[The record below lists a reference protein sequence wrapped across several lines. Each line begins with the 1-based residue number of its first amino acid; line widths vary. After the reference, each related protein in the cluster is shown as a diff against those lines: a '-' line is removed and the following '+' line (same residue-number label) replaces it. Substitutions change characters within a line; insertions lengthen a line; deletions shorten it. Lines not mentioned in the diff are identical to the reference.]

1 MGIENGKCDSC
12 EKEVDILFPIAI
24 LTDLPS
30 GGEGLV
36 QRWYCITCH
45 DAIEA
50 EAETL
55 DNSDD
60 KDDEEND
67 DEEEEPDRPID
78 CGCCGRRI
86 ILGEGTHP
94 SDYLCGCLE
103 YICVQCEN
111 AFNKLGDHDI
121 SDHKKAC
128 REKGLHS

>member
-1 MGIENGKCDSC
+1 MGIENQKCDSC
-12 EKEVDILFPIAI
+12 DKKVDVLFPIAI

-55 DNSDD
+55 DDTDD

-67 DEEEEPDRPID
+67 DEEPDRPID
-78 CGCCGRRI
+78 CGCCGKRI
-86 ILGEGTHP
+86 ILEDGTHP
-94 SDYLCGCLE
+94 SDYLCGCLD
-103 YICVQCEN
+103 YICN
-111 AFNKLGDHDI
+111 ACSEAMQKIGDHTID
-121 SDHKKAC
+121 DHKDAC
-128 REKGLHS
+128 RKRGLHS